1 MFSAPSFIF
10 FSLKRKKKEPWIY
23 SFQAEQFASFLF
35 SSQRNVPAH
44 LLVTWQC
51 WEVLLY
57 PERLPCQH
65 WFYSSICMYGAQ
77 MTQMFRPLILLPETN
92 VAAYSTRVEKP
103 WAPCCSDLQNWFF
116 FFPLFFVLV
125 IYFLSS
131 PSLEWSRR
139 CSLTLY
145 FFPVC
150 THTHTHILTLHSA
163 LTLPPSIIST
173 DLQVTDKAYNIRSK
187 PPEPSISFLTFPP
200 VPLPL
205 FNSSYSLPIITCSSS
220 CTFHALIWIV

>member
-10 FSLKRKKKEPWIY
+10 FSLKRKKKRTLNLQL
-23 SFQAEQFASFLF
+23 SSRAVCKF
-35 SSQRNVPAH
+35 SIQLSQKCTSTPTRN
-44 LLVTWQC
+44 LT
-51 WEVLLY
+51 VLGSVVIS
-57 PERLPCQH
+57 RKTPCQH